1 MAAEKRYVITPR
13 WFEGAPFEAENA
25 GKAKYMAFK
34 ACREALG
41 RDIRFSDFLDGLSVL
56 HMGPSK

>member
-1 MAAEKRYVITPR
+1 MTAKKRYVITPR
-13 WFEGAPFEAENA
+13 WFDGATFEAENA

-34 ACREALG
+34 ACRDALG
-41 RDIRFSDFLDGLSVL
+41 RDISFPDFLDGLSVL